1 MKNIKK
7 IVARMSA
14 VVPALA
20 LIMGIIAANSAC
32 ITFFH
37 QPETPDAMNEYRR

>member
-7 IVARMSA
+7 IVAKLSA
-14 VVPALA
+14 FVPALA
-20 LIMGIIAANSAC
+20 LIMGIITVNSAC
-32 ITFFH
+32 VTLYH

>member
-7 IVARMSA
+7 IVESMSA
-14 VVPALA
+14 IVPALA
-20 LIMGIIAANSAC
+20 LIMGIVAANSAC
-32 ITFFH
+32 FTFFH